1 MVMETKT
8 RVEKYRKHREDISKM
23 DTYRFDN
30 PYAISEESEEEN
42 DIAMSDETLQ
52 REYIKKSTLSI
63 SLDKLIKAHDEY
75 TIMISQEEIKKK
87 KKEEQKIKL
96 RKVRNIALISG
107 ILVLLIAIFVCLII
121 ILLSK

>member
-1 MVMETKT
+1 METKS
-8 RVEKYRKHREDISKM
+8 RVEKYRKHREEISQM

-30 PYAISEESEEEN
+30 PYAIDNDSSEED
-42 DIAMSDETLQ
+42 DIAMSEETLQ
-52 REYIKKSTLSI
+52 SEYIKKSTLSI

-87 KKEEQKIKL
+87 RKEEQKIQL
-96 RKVRNIALISG
+96 RKVRNIVILSG
-107 ILVLLIAIFVCLII
+107 IIVLLIAIFICLIV